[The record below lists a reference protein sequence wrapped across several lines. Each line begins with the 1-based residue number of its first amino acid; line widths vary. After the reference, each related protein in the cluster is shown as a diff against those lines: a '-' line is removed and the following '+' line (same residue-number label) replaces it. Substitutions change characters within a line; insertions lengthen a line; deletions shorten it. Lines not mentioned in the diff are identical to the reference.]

1 MLALDGAWRCMGLA
15 SVFSLFALKR
25 LGPGHDARSACALT
39 GACWHRRFQIRLFL
53 MMSMLVV
60 ADGMEM
66 TVLSMLREPLKREF
80 GLDDYG
86 FAALGSVIFAG
97 LLVGNISGGF
107 VGDAFGRR
115 NGLIGMGLVF
125 IVAGTFSAFAPDIY
139 TFAIMRFLTGVG
151 VGAMIPV
158 ADSHLLEW
166 SPSAWR
172 AKLAMSLVG
181 AAFAVGTLIACGVGI
196 IMHDAM
202 GDDSSWWRFMLLI
215 CIIPGFMSLPLMFFL
230 LPESM
235 HWLLVRGKKEEVREL
250 LKELN
255 ELNGTEMLADG
266 DVRMTRSA
274 DPEDQVGPE
283 DGLLNWR
290 FLEIFGPELL
300 GTTVYLVMTFTA
312 CGFIYYGHI
321 FIYPRLLEMLYN
333 AEMKEAYSAVIFNSC
348 LEIVVILAMMF
359 YMDLQYIG
367 RRGSMITG
375 FALVTI
381 AALCAMV
388 EEQDEFAFKVLN
400 GVLRAMVAGPFTV
413 IYIYAGELLPS
424 TLRSSAISFCN
435 SFGRIAAMAAP
446 IVETAAIHLDLNIV
460 YYIFSCVALCA
471 TIASILH
478 YRETLG
484 RPLLLYTSQ
493 VRQQREEDEKTP
505 LMTRYAPFMEKWRT
519 E

>member
-1 MLALDGAWRCMGLA
+1 MADTPASPSGRVPTLDEHLDHAGFGW
-15 SVFSLFALKR
+15 
-25 LGPGHDARSACALT
+25 
-39 GACWHRRFQIRLFL
+39 FQIRLFL

-107 VGDAFGRR
+107 VADAFGRR

-125 IVAGTFSAFAPDIY
+125 VSAGTLSAFAPDIY
-139 TFAIMRFLTGVG
+139 TFAIMRFCTGIG

-166 SPSAWR
+166 APGAWR
-172 AKLAMSLVG
+172 AKLAMTLVG
-181 AAFAVGTLIACGVGI
+181 AAFAVGTLIACAVGI
-196 IMHDAM
+196 VMHEAM
-202 GDDSSWWRFMLLI
+202 GDDTGWWRFMLLI

-235 HWLLVRGKKEEVREL
+235 HWLLVRGRKAEVREY

-255 ELNGTEMLADG
+255 ELNGTELIGDG
-266 DVRMTRSA
+266 AVRISMSS
-274 DPEDQVGPE
+274 DPEEESEKEEG
-283 DGLLNWR
+283 GLNWR
-290 FLEIFGPELL
+290 FLEIFGSELL
-300 GTTVYLVMTFTA
+300 GTTVYLMIAFTA

-333 AEMKEAYSAVIFNSC
+333 LEMKETYSAVMVNSC
-348 LEIVVILAMMF
+348 AEILVILAMMF
-359 YMDLQYIG
+359 YMDFAYIG
-367 RRGSMITG
+367 RRGAMITG

-381 AALCAMV
+381 AALLAML
-388 EEQDEFAFKVLN
+388 EEQDELAFKVLN
-400 GVLRAMVAGPFTV
+400 ATLRAMVAGPFTV

-435 SFGRIAAMAAP
+435 SFGRVAAMAAP
-446 IVETAAIHLDLNIV
+446 VVETAAIHVDVNLV
-460 YYIFSCVALCA
+460 YYIFSCIALLA

-493 VRQQREEDEKTP
+493 LREQREEDEKVP
-505 LMTRYAPFMEKWRT
+505 LMSRYAPFMEKWRT